1 MSFKRSSV
9 TQTRY
14 LLEGSPLS
22 NVTIQKDMGVILDPQ
37 LSFKPHLETIIKTSY
52 KTLGGIIRIA
62 RNFHNTHTVKLLY
75 NALVRSRLE
84 YASVIW
90 NPVYQSHVTEIE
102 KVQKRFLRFLY
113 FKKHGSYPHIINNPI
128 RTVELEREFNIQSLL
143 VRMKISDCMFL
154 FKIINNHIDCRLIL
168 DAIPFKVQSV
178 ITRNN
183 TTFHLPRC
191 NSRYEESAFLYR
203 LLKICNNLP
212 INVDLYDSN
221 LNNFKK
227 VITTIFNS

>member
-1 MSFKRSSV
+1 MII
-9 TQTRY
+9 TQR
-14 LLEGSPLS
+14 PL
-22 NVTIQKDMGVILDPQ
+22 
-37 LSFKPHLETIIKTSY
+37 
-52 KTLGGIIRIA
+52 
-62 RNFHNTHTVKLLY
+62 
-75 NALVRSRLE
+75 
-84 YASVIW
+84 
-90 NPVYQSHVTEIE
+90 SHVTEIE

-143 VRMKISDCMFL
+143 VRRKILDCMFL

-191 NSRYEESAFLYR
+191 NSKAHDNIDRIKLFNTMDEFGIPEKLR
-203 LLKICNNLP
+203 NL
-212 INVDLYDSN
+212 VRMTLSN
-221 LNNFKK
+221 TVCK
-227 VITTIFNS
+227 V